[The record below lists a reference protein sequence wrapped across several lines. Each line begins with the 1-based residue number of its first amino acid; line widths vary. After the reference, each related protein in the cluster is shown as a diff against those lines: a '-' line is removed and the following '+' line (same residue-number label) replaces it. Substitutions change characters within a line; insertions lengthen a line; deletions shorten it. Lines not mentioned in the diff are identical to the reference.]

1 MADQVLRDVVRPVA
15 AQALR
20 SGAADGW
27 FFIRY
32 GDPEWHLRLRFH
44 GEPNRLL
51 VEVLP
56 ALRDAAA
63 PFLADGR
70 VWRLQLDTYER
81 EVERYGG
88 IEGIV
93 LAERLFQADSEAVA
107 AAADLLAEDGR
118 GEMRWRLAL
127 VGMDLLLTDLGFDL
141 DDRRAVLGRVRDAF
155 AKEFH
160 ADVELKRQLGEKF
173 RKERR
178 ELEAL
183 LDPAGDGEGLPA
195 AALTALRRRSEQ
207 VAPLAAE
214 LRAAAQSGRLTQPL
228 EALAPSYLHMHANR
242 VLRSAQRAQELVL
255 YDFLARVYESR
266 AARGRAAAPMVFEKS
281 VVLLPPVSR
290 QCR

>member
-1 MADQVLRDVVRPVA
+1 LRDVVRPVA

-44 GEPNRLL
+44 GEPDRLL
-51 VEVLP
+51 GEVLP

-63 PFLADGR
+63 PFLDDGR

-88 IEGIV
+88 GEGIV
-93 LAERLFQADSEAVA
+93 LAERLFQADSEATA
-107 AAADLLAEDGR
+107 AVADLLAEDGR

-141 DDRRAVLGRVRDAF
+141 DVKRAVLGRVRDAF

-183 LDPAGDGEGLPA
+183 LDPAGAGEGLPA
-195 AALTALRRRSEQ
+195 AALAALRRRSEQ
-207 VAPLAAE
+207 VAPVAAE

-242 VLRSAQRAQELVL
+242 VLRSAQRAQEMGL

-266 AARGRAAAPMVFEKS
+266 SARGRPAPAITCNPRGS
-281 VVLLPPVSR
+281 LP
-290 QCR
+290 CRR